1 MKTDKY
7 KLVGSAGSL
16 EQLLAKTIKYFCG
29 SSIVFCKD
37 EDEDNWS
44 VYNSKGRILSAR
56 VVKKGARYR
65 LEVL

>member
-16 EQLLAKTIKYFCG
+16 EQLLKKTITHFCG
-29 SSIVFCKD
+29 SSIVFCKI
-37 EDEDNWS
+37 DEDNWS

-56 VVKKGARYR
+56 VVKKGRRYR